1 MARIIGVI
9 HTNFIARDGTT
20 IEGQTLHTTE
30 PISAERGIGETG
42 DRFFLSKAKLSTL
55 DFTPAP
61 GQTVEVFYNRYGKVS
76 TIKLVDNE
84 DSIVID

>member
-1 MARIIGVI
+1 MVRVIGVVY
-9 HTNFIARDGTT
+9 TNFTARDGTT

-30 PISAERGIGETG
+30 PISAERGIGESG

-55 DFTPAP
+55 DFVPAP
-61 GQTVEVFYNRYGKVS
+61 GQSVEVFYNRFGKVAS
-76 TIKLVDNE
+76 LKLVSD

>member
-1 MARIIGVI
+1 MVRVIGVVY
-9 HTNFIARDGTT
+9 TNFTARDGTT

-30 PISAERGIGETG
+30 PISAERGIGESG

-61 GQTVEVFYNRYGKVS
+61 GQTVEVFYNRYGKVAS
-76 TIKLVDNE
+76 LKLVSD

>member
-9 HTNFIARDGTT
+9 HTNFTTQDGTL
-20 IEGQTLHTTE
+20 IEGDTVHITE
-30 PISAERGIGETG
+30 PISAERGIGESG
-42 DRFFLSKAKLSTL
+42 DRFFLSKAKLSSL

-61 GQTVEVFYNRYGKVS
+61 GQTVEIFYNRYGKVAS
-76 TIKLVDNE
+76 LKLVSD

>member
-1 MARIIGVI
+1 MVRVIGVVY
-9 HTNFIARDGTT
+9 TNFTARDGTT

-30 PISAERGIGETG
+30 PISAERGIGESG

-61 GQTVEVFYNRYGKVS
+61 GQRIVVFYNRYGKVAS
-76 TIKLVDNE
+76 LKLVSD